1 MIQPTTQFTVL
12 LLLVISAFCWG
23 SWANTFKVIKTWRFE
38 YFYYDF
44 TAGILLTTVIAAF
57 TLGSMNSQDLTF
69 QDNFLLASFRKMAW
83 ALASGLVFNL
93 GNIFLLAATAV
104 SGMSVAFPIAL
115 GIALVADAIWDFA
128 YNPQA
133 SILLLFSGVFL
144 VTIGIVMNILAYLW
158 RQDERASAAQTPLQ
172 ADPRSRNAPK
182 RQANL
187 APRGVILAI
196 VGGLALGAFFPML
209 SEATAGETGVS
220 PYGVAVLISG
230 AVFVSTLLFV
240 PFFLFFPVLGEPGQI
255 RGYFGGDTRQHAVGI
270 LGGALLGGGLLAGLL
285 AAGAPRVMQPGRIA
299 EYALDHTALL
309 IAAVWGLLVWREFK
323 GSSHRVRMMVVAMLV
338 LLVAGVGMVAVAPA
352 YGK

>member
-23 SWANTFKVIKTWRFE
+23 SWANTFKAIKTWRFE

-44 TAGILLTTVIAAF
+44 TAGILLIAVIAAF
-57 TLGSMNSQDLTF
+57 TLGSMNTQDLTF
-69 QDNFLLASFRKMAW
+69 QDNFLLASYRKIAW
-83 ALASGLVFNL
+83 ALGSGLVFNL
-93 GNIFLLAATAV
+93 GNLFLLAATAV
-104 SGMSVAFPIAL
+104 SGMSVAFPTAL

-133 SILLLFSGVFL
+133 SILLVFSGVVL
-144 VTIGIVMNILAYLW
+144 VIVGIILNILAYLW
-158 RQDERASAAQTPLQ
+158 RQDERTAAQAPLQ

-182 RQANL
+182 RQES
-187 APRGVILAI
+187 PGSRGVILAI
-196 VGGLALGAFFPML
+196 ASGLVLSTFFPML
-209 SEATAGETGVS
+209 TEATAGETGVS

-255 RGYFGGDTRQHAVGI
+255 RGYFGGEKKQHAVGI
-270 LGGALLGGGLLAGLL
+270 LGGVLLGVGILAGSL
-285 AAGAPRVMQPGRIA
+285 AASAPRVMQPGRIA

-338 LLVAGVGMVAVAPA
+338 LLVVGVGMVAVAPA